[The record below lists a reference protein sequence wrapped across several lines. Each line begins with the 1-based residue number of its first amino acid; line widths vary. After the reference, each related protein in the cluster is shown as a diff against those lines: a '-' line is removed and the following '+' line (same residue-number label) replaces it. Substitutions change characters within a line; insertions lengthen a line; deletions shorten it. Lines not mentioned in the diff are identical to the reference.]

1 MKKKNCSSSPGR
13 VLVLECLAVSA
24 DRLMYPAR
32 GCSTHSG
39 RWGVHP
45 LRLTMDSSAP
55 ARALRGAPS
64 SSPGRARLGAGHQK
78 SGMTGGRHKYL
89 LGSTAVWP
97 LKVRRRNKAP
107 SQDSC
112 TRHFSALLHLCL
124 GHLSRSGG
132 GKFPLGI
139 LKNVITQLTKSVW
152 HLLAIPQILSNKH

>member
-112 TRHFSALLHLCL
+112 TRRFSALLHLVFGSSVTFGWRQVSS
-124 GHLSRSGG
+124 GHFKKRNYTAHKVS
-132 GKFPLGI
+132 
-139 LKNVITQLTKSVW
+139 
-152 HLLAIPQILSNKH
+152 LAPARNSPNTFK